1 MKIVLRGSVRM
12 VERRRRFV
20 STEDQLKEK
29 IVEIGEVLGELGY
42 VSSLGSYA
50 PGNISAKLARTRL
63 VLITPSGL
71 AKNALDKRMI
81 CTITLEGR
89 VVRGRLK
96 PTSETPT
103 HLAIYKNRPDVNAI
117 VHSHPPYATA
127 FSVARTSIPV
137 VTIEMAGLLG
147 CNVPVAGF
155 AIPGTK
161 RLATK
166 VVRCLKNSSAVL
178 LQNHGL
184 VVVGS
189 TLDEAVSATM
199 AIEEN
204 ARLLYYASI
213 IGRPRTIPRKDTMKI
228 RNKIQTEYGQRKN
241 LQSTLK

>member
-12 VERRRRFV
+12 VERR
-20 STEDQLKEK
+20 SAEDQLKEK
-29 IVEIGEVLGELGY
+29 IVEIGEVLDELGY
-42 VSSLGSYA
+42 VSTLGSYA
-50 PGNISAKLARTRL
+50 SGNISAKLLGTRL

-103 HLAIYKNRPDVNAI
+103 HLAIYKNRHDVNAI
-117 VHSHPPYATA
+117 VHTHPPYATA

-155 AIPGTK
+155 AIPGTE

-166 VVRCLKNSSAVL
+166 VLRCLKNSSAVL

-189 TLDEAVSATM
+189 TLDEVLGATM

-204 ARLLYYASI
+204 ARLVCYASM
-213 IGRPRTIPRKDTMKI
+213 IGKPRIIPRKDTI
-228 RNKIQTEYGQRKN
+228 RIWNKIQTEYGQRQN
-241 LQSTLK
+241 MQSTLK